1 MNMLVLSRDPAK
13 AAEYH
18 CDMHVKEMIEKTAQ
32 LLSSVFTDS
41 EYRSAHVEE
50 DNPTCIWV
58 KSSFENFCWLLEH
71 ALALCSE
78 YTYRFGGHHP
88 AEEIIEW
95 CETGLVT
102 VEAITPSKGIT
113 PFPQSLPDDVR
124 HRNPV
129 RAYRNY
135 YNKYLRAN
143 ARWTKRNP
151 PEWWGVSC

>member
-1 MNMLVLSRDPAK
+1 MNILVLSRDPAK
-13 AAEYH
+13 AAEFH
-18 CDMHVKEMIEKTAQ
+18 CDEHVKVMIEESAH
-32 LLSSVFTDS
+32 LLCSVFTDGEFKS
-41 EYRSAHVEE
+41 PYLPADHPSCV
-50 DNPTCIWV
+50 WV
-58 KSSFENFCWLLEH
+58 RKSFENFCWLLEH

-95 CETGLVT
+95 CETGMVT
-102 VEAITPSKGIT
+102 VESITPSKGLT

-135 YNKYLRAN
+135 YLKHLGTRAC
-143 ARWTKRNP
+143 WTKRSSP
-151 PEWWGVSC
+151 DWWGVSC